1 MIPKKPNTLFKE
13 VAEELEISEDLVDKF
28 ITFYYKDVRKHL
40 SEINHIRINL
50 DGLGQM
56 VIRPKTVENLILK
69 YKRMV
74 DKADTYEFSG
84 YYNKKRL
91 ETRLETLY
99 GAQEKIEEFNKAKA
113 AFKKRIQD
121 GSEKNLD
128 K

>member
-1 MIPKKPNTLFKE
+1 VIPKKPNTLFRE

-56 VIRPKTVENLILK
+56 VLRPKTVENLIIK
-69 YKRMV
+69 YKRMI
-74 DKADTYEFSG
+74 DKADTYKFSG

-99 GAQEKIEEFNKAKA
+99 DAQEKIEEFNKAKA
-113 AFKKRIQD
+113 AFKKRVQD
-121 GSEKNLD
+121 GSKKNLG

>member
-1 MIPKKPNTLFKE
+1 VIPKKPNTLFKE

-99 GAQEKIEEFNKAKA
+99 GAQEKIEEFNKAKV

>member
-74 DKADTYEFSG
+74 NKADTYEFSG

-99 GAQEKIEEFNKAKA
+99 GAQEKIEEFNKAKV

>member
-1 MIPKKPNTLFKE
+1 VIPKKPNTLFKE

-99 GAQEKIEEFNKAKA
+99 GAQEKIEEFNKAKT